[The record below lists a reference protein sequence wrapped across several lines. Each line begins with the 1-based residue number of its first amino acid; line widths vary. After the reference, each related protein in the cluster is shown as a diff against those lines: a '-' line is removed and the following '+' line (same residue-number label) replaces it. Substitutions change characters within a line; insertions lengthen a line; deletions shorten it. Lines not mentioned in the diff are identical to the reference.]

1 MAIRRIHTEN
11 TEEVFSFLQ
20 DVLGKSFR
28 DLASIYDE
36 YITFNFISHSWF
48 TLDHLN
54 PNISLNLTNEDFI
67 YFIDLHLIG
76 VNVTHELI
84 LATLEEL
91 TKENNNG

>member
-20 DVLGKSFR
+20 DVLGNSFR
-28 DLASIYDE
+28 DLASVYDK
-36 YITFNFISHSWF
+36 YITFNFNANTWF

-67 YFIDLHLIG
+67 YFIELHLIG
-76 VNVTHELI
+76 VNLTLELI
-84 LATLEEL
+84 LTSLDEL
-91 TKENNNG
+91 TKENNYG